1 MAKKKK
7 AKTPGDQVFEVNR
20 KARHDYEIVQTF
32 EAGIALAGSEVKSIR
47 DGKVSLKEAF
57 CQFKNDELFL
67 HQAHIAEYTMA
78 HARNHITTRARKLL
92 LHRKELDKLDQAVK
106 VSGMTIIP
114 LSVYLKNRYIKV
126 EIGLA
131 KGMKQHD
138 KRHAIKARE
147 QKREMDRAKKG
158 DHG

>member
-7 AKTPGDQVFEVNR
+7 AKSPGDQVFELNK
-20 KARHDYEIVQTF
+20 KARHDYEILQSF
-32 EAGIALAGSEVKSIR
+32 EAGIVLAGSEVKSIR

-57 CQFKNDELFL
+57 CQFKNGELYL

-92 LHRKELDKLDQAVK
+92 LHRKELSKLEQSVQ
-106 VSGMTIIP
+106 VNGMTIIP
-114 LSVYLKNRYIKV
+114 LAVYLKNRYIKV

-158 DHG
+158 ELQ